1 MIKKLITLI
10 CYNSSTKWLY
20 SNLVF
25 LHFTSAAVIH
35 CKYQT
40 KKIQDK
46 QLANLQRKISDFKI
60 LDNPLG
66 FSLERNNN
74 IKREVFF
81 KVEKTF
87 FFISHR
93 FTPSQKVF
101 LHFHKQDYSDLL
113 LNIDLNLFSI
123 FKQQFFLQDCFFA
136 IVSQILT
143 PSASS
148 KCDVICGWTIGHI
161 ISLRYCK

>member
-1 MIKKLITLI
+1 VIKKLITLI
-10 CYNSSTKWLY
+10 CYNLSTKWLY

-81 KVEKTF
+81 KVEKNILLYF
-87 FFISHR
+87 
-93 FTPSQKVF
+93 PSVCAVTKSI
-101 LHFHKQDYSDLL
+101 LA
-113 LNIDLNLFSI
+113 FS
-123 FKQQFFLQDCFFA
+123 QTTL
-136 IVSQILT
+136 
-143 PSASS
+143 
-148 KCDVICGWTIGHI
+148 
-161 ISLRYCK
+161 